1 MLRRARATAP
11 FALQSL
17 VRGADNSHV
26 DTTISPPVRI
36 AAVCGLVAA
45 LVMGGGLMMLGRK
58 SNSATPAPVVI
69 RHHTFHRPVAQ
80 THATAK
86 THAPAARTP
95 TAAKKAPAVRVHKP
109 APRPAAELAA
119 LAAGLPRSLAHALGQ
134 HAVVVVE
141 LFDPQSETDGIAFA
155 EAQAG
160 AQAAHVGFLPVS
172 VLGPDVNK
180 LTQKFG
186 QVLPD
191 PGLLVYTRPATL
203 AVRIDG
209 FVDKDTVA
217 QAATNAAHGS

>member
-1 MLRRARATAP
+1 M
-11 FALQSL
+11 
-17 VRGADNSHV
+17 

-36 AAVCGLVAA
+36 VAVCGLVAA
-45 LVMGGGLMMLGRK
+45 LAIGGGLMMLGRK
-58 SNSATPAPVVI
+58 SGNATPPAPTVI
-69 RHHTFHRPVAQ
+69 KHHTFQRPVAK
-80 THATAK
+80 THTAAK
-86 THAPAARTP
+86 THTPAAR
-95 TAAKKAPAVRVHKP
+95 AHAVAKKAPVAHVHKP

-119 LAAGLPRSLAHALGQ
+119 LAAGLPASLAHALGQ

-141 LFDPQSETDGIAFA
+141 LFDPQSETDGIGFA

-172 VLGPDVNK
+172 VLGPDVSK
-180 LTQKFG
+180 FTQKFG
-186 QVLPD
+186 QILPD
-191 PGLLVYTRPATL
+191 PALLVYTRPATL

>member
-1 MLRRARATAP
+1 
-11 FALQSL
+11 
-17 VRGADNSHV
+17 V

-45 LVMGGGLMMLGRK
+45 VVIGGGLMMLGRH
-58 SNSATPAPVVI
+58 SSSATPPPAVIKHHTVQRPVVKT
-69 RHHTFHRPVAQ
+69 HTP
-80 THATAK
+80 AK
-86 THAPAARTP
+86 TRASATSTHVV
-95 TAAKKAPAVRVHKP
+95 AKKAPVVHVPKP
-109 APRPAAELAA
+109 APRPTAELAA
-119 LAAGLPRSLAHALGQ
+119 LAAGLPASLAHALGQ

-160 AQAAHVGFLPVS
+160 AQAAHAGFLPIS
-172 VLGPDVNK
+172 VLGTDVSK

-191 PGLLVYTRPATL
+191 PGLLVYTRPAML

-217 QAATNAAHGS
+217 QAAMNAARGT

>member
-1 MLRRARATAP
+1 M
-11 FALQSL
+11 
-17 VRGADNSHV
+17 

-45 LVMGGGLMMLGRK
+45 LVIGGGLMMLGRHG
-58 SNSATPAPVVI
+58 NTTAPPPVVI
-69 RHHTFHRPVAQ
+69 KHHMFQRPAVK
-80 THATAK
+80 THAPARTHTPAK
-86 THAPAARTP
+86 THAPATRTHAVA
-95 TAAKKAPAVRVHKP
+95 TKAPTVHLQKP

-119 LAAGLPRSLAHALGQ
+119 LAAGLPASLAHALGQ

-141 LFDPQSETDGIAFA
+141 LFDPQSETDAIAFA

-160 AQAAHVGFLPVS
+160 AQAAHAGFLPIS
-172 VLGPDVNK
+172 VLGTDVSK

-191 PGLLVYTRPATL
+191 PGLLVYTRPAAL
-203 AVRIDG
+203 AARIDG

-217 QAATNAAHGS
+217 QAATNAARGT

>member
-1 MLRRARATAP
+1 
-11 FALQSL
+11 
-17 VRGADNSHV
+17 
-26 DTTISPPVRI
+26 
-36 AAVCGLVAA
+36 
-45 LVMGGGLMMLGRK
+45 MMLGRHG
-58 SNSATPAPVVI
+58 STATPPPVVI
-69 RHHTFHRPVAQ
+69 KHHTFHRPAVK
-80 THATAK
+80 THAPAKTQAPAK
-86 THAPAARTP
+86 THAPATP
-95 TAAKKAPAVRVHKP
+95 THALTRKAQVVHVHKP

-119 LAAGLPRSLAHALGQ
+119 LAAGLPASLARALGQ

-172 VLGPDVNK
+172 VLGTDVSK

-217 QAATNAAHGS
+217 QAATNAAHGT

>member
-1 MLRRARATAP
+1 
-11 FALQSL
+11 
-17 VRGADNSHV
+17 V

-45 LVMGGGLMMLGRK
+45 LVIGGGLMMLGRHGK
-58 SNSATPAPVVI
+58 SATPPPVVI
-69 RHHTFHRPVAQ
+69 KHHTYYRPVVK
-80 THATAK
+80 THTPTK
-86 THAPAARTP
+86 TTHAPATRSHA
-95 TAAKKAPAVRVHKP
+95 AAKKAPVVHVHKP

-119 LAAGLPRSLAHALGQ
+119 LAAGLPASLAHALGQ

-160 AQAAHVGFLPVS
+160 AHAAHVGFLPIS
-172 VLGPDVNK
+172 VLGPDVSK